1 MTILRDLH
9 TLDEYRQVVDL
20 ERAVWGYT
28 DMNDVVTVPVFIITM
43 KRGGIL
49 VGAFDEADRM
59 VGFVFSLVG
68 LKHGRPMHWSHMLGV
83 LPEYRSSGLG
93 RQLKLAQR
101 ERALA
106 ANVDL
111 IEWTFDPMQAL
122 NAHLNFTRLGVVS
135 DEYARNVY
143 GESTSSLH
151 RGTPTDRLIV
161 QWNIREPHVERRLA
175 RDTEGA
181 AAASAL
187 ALRRD
192 SPEPWPRR
200 SAVPA
205 LQARAQEAAAAP
217 VVNRTAE
224 SGPWLSIASMD
235 LSIDERRVW
244 LEIPGGFS
252 EMQQRA
258 PELALDWRLRT
269 REAFETYLGRGHRV
283 VDFALDRATRR
294 GRYLLAK

>member
-1 MTILRDLH
+1 MTTVLRDLH

-20 ERAVWGYT
+20 ERAIWGYT
-28 DMNDVVTVPVFIITM
+28 DTNDVVTLPVFIITM

-68 LKHGRPMHWSHMLGV
+68 LKAGRPIHWSHMLGV
-83 LPEYRSSGLG
+83 LPQHRSSGLG

-101 ERALA
+101 DRALA

-143 GESTSSLH
+143 GESTSTLH

-175 RDTEGA
+175 RDGT
-181 AAASAL
+181 L
-187 ALRRD
+187 T
-192 SPEPWPRR
+192 
-200 SAVPA
+200 
-205 LQARAQEAAAAP
+205 ARAPEAAAAP
-217 VVNRTAE
+217 VVNRTVE
-224 SGPWLSIASMD
+224 SGDWLSITSVD

-258 PELALDWRLRT
+258 PELALDWRMRT
-269 REAFETYLGRGHRV
+269 RDAFEAYLGRGHRV
-283 VDFALDRATRR
+283 VDFAFDREAKR
-294 GRYLLAK
+294 GRYLLSR